1 VIKRY
6 SKVGG
11 RGAKHAGREAGFG
24 MIETLMMVAA
34 TAAMLLI
41 WNKIQVARQVEE
53 TDKSAAAHA
62 QLIQAGVNKYINDY
76 KLPLVNNAAPSIPG
90 FPAPLTPTLAQLQ
103 GNPTD
108 NPYIPS
114 GYDLANQLGMT
125 YSVALQRLPAGC
137 TPGVNCTDIMGM
149 VTSTA
154 ALLDPV
160 TNQADGRRVGSVVNK
175 IGLDAASSKVGAGTV
190 LTGPAGTWA
199 LANPL
204 GNTPGILAMR
214 VGFGS
219 VEYNGLDHLL
229 PRDGS
234 RPMTGG
240 LRMGGNPIVNASTIS
255 ATSHISTTAGNITSD
270 TGSIT
275 TNTGSITTNTGS
287 ITSTSGSIST
297 QSGNITTTTGKV
309 TGRYFVPT
317 VQTAGGG
324 CSDNS
329 AIASAADGAL
339 LVCRAGTWRVHAGPI
354 AEMGSPCSQ
363 PGTLASTSVSG
374 EAVLCRGSSYVALSN
389 AIGKYVEMSRYTVM
403 DGWVVDQPPCDY
415 GGTPTFRLGMVQ
427 TAVDVTTAP
436 PKQVSNLTATV
447 GPGARWT
454 VSYKLRDDMGNQTS
468 ASVYNLQAVMYV
480 ECKYP

>member
-1 VIKRY
+1 MIKRY

-24 MIETLMMVAA
+24 MIETLVMVAA
-34 TAAMLLI
+34 TGAMLLI
-41 WNKIQVARQVEE
+41 WNKIQVARQMEE

-62 QLIQAGVNKYINDY
+62 QLIQAGVNKYISDY

-137 TPGVNCTDIMGM
+137 TPGVNCTDIMGT

-204 GNTPGILAMR
+204 GNIPGILAMR

-240 LRMGGNPIVNASTIS
+240 LRMGGNPIVNASTIA

-275 TNTGSITTNTGS
+275 TNTGSLTTNTGS
-287 ITSTSGSIST
+287 ITSNTGSITT
-297 QSGNITTTTGKV
+297 QNGNITTTTGKV
-309 TGRYFVPT
+309 AGAYFAPGIT
-317 VQTAGGG
+317 VAGTA
-324 CSDNS
+324 CADLR
-329 AIASAADGAL
+329 AIGTEANGAL
-339 LVCRAGTWRVHAGPI
+339 LVCRGNVWRSHVGPF
-354 AEMGSPCSQ
+354 AEKGQACSQ
-363 PGTLASTSVSG
+363 PGELATTWTSN
-374 EAVLCRGSSYVALSN
+374 EAVLCRGSTYVALSS
-389 AIGKYVEMSRYTVM
+389 AVGKYVEINRYTVM
-403 DGWVVDQPPCDY
+403 DGWVVDQPTCDT

-436 PKQVSNLTATV
+436 PKQVTNLTATV

-454 VSYKLRDDMGNQTS
+454 VSYKLRDDAGNQTS
-468 ASVYNLQAVMYV
+468 ANVYNLQAIMYV